1 MKIKTFG
8 LALTFLT
15 LIYSRARGDGP
26 PDQTDVVA
34 NSAENGSDELPSE
47 ALQNPVSAPESDM
60 TSQTSSDLNKETA
73 SQGATKDPAILN
85 ANDKAEEQAWDSSIG
100 YEDASRI
107 ALDVTNG
114 IRIKDIVQPSAEYHF
129 ASFGRPDPF
138 LPQIRLNRKESK
150 NLKESD
156 PGYEEIQVTSILQKY
171 SIADLVVVG
180 IWSPKN
186 AAKKALV
193 STPVG
198 EGVVVQ
204 MGDSI
209 GMKAGKVIAISD
221 DSVSVR
227 EFEISF
233 DGTRQFQDLKLWIS
247 GKKPKENEF
256 IRLGVQEQR
265 KEASDGGEP
274 QRPVTPMPSATSFMP
289 PPNLLPLPPAGA
301 MNPQNMPSTYTRR
314 ISGESEEMPQ
324 TSNIMGKPNILSE
337 KSLLPPPSMP
347 QPGL

>member
-1 MKIKTFG
+1 MKIKKFG
-8 LALTFLT
+8 LALTLLI
-15 LIYSRARGDGP
+15 LIYSRAKGEGH
-26 PDQTDVVA
+26 PDHPEIVAESKEKGSKEIPSEDPQMPVSEQETEKPSQTPSDSSKEA
-34 NSAENGSDELPSE
+34 NGQVGKTDQANLGAEN
-47 ALQNPVSAPESDM
+47 
-60 TSQTSSDLNKETA
+60 TS
-73 SQGATKDPAILN
+73 
-85 ANDKAEEQAWDSSIG
+85 EQAWDSSIG
-100 YEDASRI
+100 HEDAGRI

-138 LPQIRLNRKESK
+138 VPQIRLNRKDSK

-171 SIADLVVVG
+171 SITDLVVVG

-193 STPVG
+193 STPSG

-221 DSVSVR
+221 TFVSVR

-233 DGTRQFQDLKLWIS
+233 DGTRQFQDQKLWIT

-256 IRLGVQEQR
+256 IRLGAQEQT
-265 KEASDGGEP
+265 KEKSDGVEP
-274 QRPVTPMPSATSFMP
+274 QRPVTPIGSASNPQFP
-289 PPNLLPLPPAGA
+289 PLPPSSSTGGA
-301 MNPQNMPSTYTRR
+301 MNPQSMPSTYTRQ
-314 ISGESEEMPQ
+314 ISGDTVGKPSA
-324 TSNIMGKPNILSE
+324 SNMIAPPNILNE
-337 KSLLPPPSMP
+337 KTLLPPASMT
-347 QPGL
+347 GAEL